1 MFRKFFNKILG
12 NTNDRALKEIQ
23 KLVLIINRFEPHM
36 EILTDQQ
43 LSNKTIEFKN
53 RISDGCSLDVLLPEA
68 FATVREV
75 SKRLFNMRHF
85 DVQLMGGI
93 VLNRCCIAEMS
104 TGEGKTIT
112 SVLPAY
118 LNALLGHGVHI
129 VTVNDYLA
137 KRDASNNQPLFEFL
151 GLTVGVN
158 LSGLTISEKRHA
170 YLSDITY
177 GTNNEYG
184 FDYLR
189 DNMIFD
195 INEKVQRKL
204 YFALIDEVDSILID
218 ESRTPLIISGPTNNS
233 SEIYLKINQLIPNL
247 IKQDQEDSDTFQGQ
261 GHFSIDEKS
270 RQVNLTERGLI
281 LIEKLL
287 IKHKLINKEDSLYSS
302 SNITL
307 MHHVLS
313 ALRAHTLFFKNVD
326 YIIKNNTVII
336 VDEHTGRTMP
346 GRRWSD
352 GLHQAIEA
360 KENVPVHNEN
370 QTLAS
375 ITFQNY
381 FRLYE
386 KLSGM
391 TGTAYTEAE
400 EFKAIYKLDTIVIPT
415 NRPII
420 RQDLS
425 DLVYMTEKEKLSAI
439 VKNIQDCYLKK
450 IPVLVGTIS
459 IEKSEK
465 ISKILRSIGIK
476 HKVLN
481 AKFHELEAEII
492 SQAGY
497 PQAIT
502 IATNMAGR
510 GTDIILGG
518 NWKSELIKYKKN
530 LNRTKVKEIKEAW
543 KVRNQTVIKLGGLHI
558 IGTERHESR
567 RIDNQLRGR
576 SGRQGDPGSS
586 RFYVSMED
594 NLMRIFSSNRI
605 IQTMQ
610 KLGMR
615 SGEAIEHKWI
625 TKAISNAQ
633 SKVENRN
640 FDMRKQLL
648 DYDDVANEQ
657 RKAIYHQRNEILYSE
672 NVQEIIHNIRKDVLK
687 YFFKQYTTQESHVS
701 LKIKDLQK
709 KIKENFDVYLSIEVL
724 QNNIHVIYQRTLE
737 EMLKNYQ
744 KKEQKI
750 GYKTLRNFEKNIMLK
765 TLDTL
770 WREHLASI
778 DYLRQGIHLRGYA
791 QKDPKQEY
799 KRESFTMFE
808 NMLYTLKHEVIKTLS
823 TIKINSFQFKISKC
837 K

>member
-1 MFRKFFNKILG
+1 MINQFESKI
-12 NTNDRALKEIQ
+12 
-23 KLVLIINRFEPHM
+23 

-53 RISDGCSLDVLLPEA
+53 RIADGCSLDILLPEA

-93 VLNRCCIAEMS
+93 VLNRRCIAEMS

-118 LNALLGHGVHI
+118 LNALLGYGVHI

-137 KRDASNNQPLFEFL
+137 KRDANNNQPLFEFL
-151 GLTVGVN
+151 GLTVGIN
-158 LSGLTISEKRHA
+158 LSGLTIAEKRNA
-170 YLSDITY
+170 YSADITY

-195 INEKVQRKL
+195 VNEKVQRKL

-281 LIEKLL
+281 LVENLL
-287 IKHKLINKEDSLYSS
+287 IKYNLINKQDSLYSS
-302 SNITL
+302 NNITL
-307 MHHVLS
+307 MHHVIS

-326 YIIKNNTVII
+326 YIIKNNSVII

-360 KENVPVHNEN
+360 KENVKIHNEN

-400 EFKAIYKLDTIVIPT
+400 EFKAIYKLNTIVIPT
-415 NRPII
+415 NRPIV

-439 VKNIQDCYLKK
+439 IKNIQECYLKK

-497 PQAIT
+497 PQAVT

-518 NWKSELIKYKKN
+518 NWKSEIVKYKKN
-530 LNRTKVKEIKEAW
+530 LNKTKIKKIKTSW
-543 KVRNQTVIKLGGLHI
+543 KIRNKTVIKLGGLYI

-657 RKAIYHQRNEILYSE
+657 RKAIYHQRNEILFSE
-672 NVQEIIHNIRKDVLK
+672 NIQEIIHNIRKDVLK
-687 YFFKQYTTQESHVS
+687 SFFKKYDFKKSNLL

-709 KIKENFDVYLSIEVL
+709 SIKENFDIRLSTEIF
-724 QNNIHVIYQRTLE
+724 QNNFCNINTIYQYTLS

-765 TLDTL
+765 TLDAL
-770 WREHLASI
+770 WREHLSSM

-799 KRESFTMFE
+799 KRESFSMFE
-808 NMLYTLKHEVIKTLS
+808 NMLNTLKYEVISILS
-823 TIKINSFQFKISKC
+823 KLKINSFKFKI
-837 K
+837 